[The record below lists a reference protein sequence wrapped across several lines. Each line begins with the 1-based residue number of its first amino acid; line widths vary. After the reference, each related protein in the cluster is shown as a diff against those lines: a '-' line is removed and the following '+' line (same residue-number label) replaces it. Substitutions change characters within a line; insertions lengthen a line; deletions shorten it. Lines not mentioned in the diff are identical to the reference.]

1 MGASPSVSATD
12 AASLTVLVPLT
23 ASTTSQ
29 LSFATVTT
37 TALPGAV
44 TVPAPAPSAAVMV
57 NATVRGNPSPQIL
70 NLKGAAGQV
79 YHLSVPTTV
88 TTSSGRLTVSALTLS
103 SANSGNI
110 TKTQTGVLDARG
122 SDTVRIGGALAV
134 PAGTRA
140 TAFSANVPTALAY
153 P

>member
-1 MGASPSVSATD
+1 
-12 AASLTVLVPLT
+12 
-23 ASTTSQ
+23 
-29 LSFATVTT
+29 
-37 TALPGAV
+37 
-44 TVPAPAPSAAVMV
+44 MV

-79 YHLSVPTTV
+79 YHLSVPITV